1 MTFQD
6 LRNDGFTVMKHENIN
21 IMATEFHI
29 QKKMASRWKGEKKMD
44 KNSWTYKF
52 GYALGRVVTLC
63 AVVAIVALTCRFI
76 MWLF

>member
-1 MTFQD
+1 
-6 LRNDGFTVMKHENIN
+6 
-21 IMATEFHI
+21 
-29 QKKMASRWKGEKKMD
+29 MD

-63 AVVAIVALTCRFI
+63 AVVAIVAIVALTCRFI